1 VELRYVCFYGETCST
16 SQARRAWS
24 LFLQVKHD
32 QASRLKCTATLII
45 DYIQYSRKS
54 CHDEYEFRTGFSFT
68 ISCWNYIFITRNY
81 NTYNCNFPIST
92 NRLLYYPSLRSIQFT
107 TQDLRGHVTSPDQG
121 LSSTRGKRLG
131 TRLGIKLLILAN
143 KLSFIRKTKSVTYLF
158 YFIIISMN

>member
-1 VELRYVCFYGETCST
+1 MYVST
-16 SQARRAWS
+16 AKPAQLPKPGARGVFSCKWNMIKLLAWNVPQHLLLITFS
-24 LFLQVKHD
+24 IAGSRVMMNTNLEQVFL
-32 QASRLKCTATLII
+32 SRLLVA
-45 DYIQYSRKS
+45 
-54 CHDEYEFRTGFSFT
+54 
-68 ISCWNYIFITRNY
+68 NYIFITRNY
-81 NTYNCNFPIST
+81 NTYNCNFPNAT